1 MQSYIGSI
9 KNSYMFTNNRKQVE
23 ATQQALA
30 NNETVEVYHYDKLGR
45 QIQWEIVDPIDNEQ
59 ITVLD
64 NPLFL
69 KDYRDKGYEI
79 KPSYQGTG
87 RILAKHR
94 VVEVY
99 RKEELHHILNGA
111 EICLMVKVEDNK
123 YYNLG
128 SVKELGYNN
137 QSYALKCELIEEVD
151 MDLSDFVSWNK
162 VKKYKQNVNFQVG
175 GSDVYYGDG
184 LYFESVIEAWNSV
197 KSWVDSGA
205 WENYDDFLLTKY
217 NGLTRVIHIGGE

>member
-1 MQSYIGSI
+1 MLYIGRI
-9 KNSYMFTNNRKQVE
+9 KNGYMFTNNRKQVE
-23 ATQQALA
+23 AMQQALS
-30 NNETVEVYHYDKLGR
+30 NNETVEVYNYDKLGR

-128 SVKELGYNN
+128 SVKELGYTN
-137 QSYALKCELIEEVD
+137 QNFAIKLELIEEVD
-151 MDLSDFVSWNK
+151 MELSNFASYSRVNK
-162 VKKYKQNVNFQVG
+162 VQKDFNKEGIYDSKVTLIKEGVG
-175 GSDVYYGDG
+175 M
-184 LYFESVIEAWNSV
+184 
-197 KSWVDSGA
+197 
-205 WENYDDFLLTKY
+205 LTKY